1 MELIKELGIQLIV
14 DIVLPFFE
22 KNIYLSIFLI
32 ILVIVIPII
41 KKHFDLAKKFQESKN
56 KIQDN
61 SEIKKK
67 KDFWVILTGL
77 IPLILLFTLFGVM
90 LFPSTNSKI
99 QDWVSNCE
107 TGITE
112 TDTVETT
119 EPTESDTAYPSPS
132 LELFSDD
139 CISSQ
144 WNVFNTESHLD
155 EKGQCIVFDDVSLT
169 GSLNNGFNIVHSG
182 QTNTSFYIYHS
193 INNHISEISFRFRV
207 NKLTGYKI
215 NNYYSTDFYF
225 GFIPQDSNLEFDSK
239 NISSDKV
246 EFDGDFIIISGY
258 ENIQGNVIMHVG
270 ENTYTYYDTPD
281 DTLIINE
288 SYQVN
293 IRIYGNTWNVE
304 IVNTKDSNNRFVRKN
319 IDRQGDYFT
328 FGFRIPTNG
337 LIELSVLDFSM
348 Q

>member
-1 MELIKELGIQLIV
+1 MEIIIEQVIELMV
-14 DIVLPFFE
+14 DIISPFFE
-22 KNIYLSIFLI
+22 KNIRLFI
-32 ILVIVIPII
+32 ILSVLLIVYFII
-41 KKHFDLAKKFQESKN
+41 KKHVELAKKSQESKKGGN
-56 KIQDN
+56 NI
-61 SEIKKK
+61 
-67 KDFWVILTGL
+67 WVILTGL
-77 IPLILLFTLFGVM
+77 IPLILLFPLFVVM

-99 QDWVSNCE
+99 QEKISRFE
-107 TGITE
+107 TEKTGTITG
-112 TDTVETT
+112 
-119 EPTESDTAYPSPS
+119 EPTDEENTS

-155 EKGQCIVFDDVSLT
+155 EKGQCIVFDDVYLT

-193 INNHISEISFRFRV
+193 INNQISEISFRFRI
-207 NKLTGYKI
+207 NQLTGYKI

-225 GFIPQDSNLEFDSK
+225 GFIPQDSNLEFDSN

-258 ENIQGNVIMHVG
+258 ENIQGNVLMHVG

-281 DTLIINE
+281 DTLNINE

-304 IVNTKDSNNRFVRKN
+304 IINTKDSNDRFVRKN